1 MHGAWL
7 NYRSMTADPSLK
19 EQKLKPGTV
28 KRIFSFAKPYQV
40 SIYVYLATVV
50 VDAALIVA
58 TPLLLK
64 KLIDDGVMPKDSSVV
79 TQLAFFVALIAVADA
94 AFNMLGRYF
103 SSRIGEGLIYD
114 LRSLVFAHVQKQSIA
129 FFTRTQTG
137 ALISRINSDVIGA
150 QQAFTSTLSGLVS
163 NVVSLLL
170 VGITMLILSWQITIF
185 SLLMLPLFLIPT
197 KWVGR
202 RLQSL
207 TRESFTLNSEMSST
221 MTERFNVSGAM
232 LVSLYG
238 QPLREEAGFRVR
250 ARRVADIGIKTAMLN
265 RLFFIALTS
274 VAAIATAIAYGIGG
288 HLAINGGLTV
298 GTLLA
303 ITALLARLYG
313 PLTALS
319 NVRIDV
325 MTSLVSFE
333 RVFEVL
339 DLEPMVK
346 DRSGAIALKSS
357 KGKIEFKN
365 VDFSYP
371 NAQEISLASL
381 ESVAKAETVTSGI
394 VLKGLTFTVEPGTT
408 TALVGPSGAG
418 KTTISALIPRLYD
431 VTGGSIKIDGN
442 DIRDVTLES
451 LRNSIGVVMQDAHLF
466 HETIVEN
473 LRYAKQD
480 ATQDQMQSACEAA
493 QIWDLIKS
501 LPNGFETMVGERGH
515 RLSGGEK
522 QRLAIARLLLKSP
535 SIVILDEATA
545 HLDSENEQLV
555 HAALSHALKGRT
567 SIVIAH
573 RLSTVR
579 EADQIL
585 VLDKGV
591 IVEQGKHDELIAR
604 GGLYS
609 ELKFCHKRSIHQ
621 RIATAARRPYEDHR
635 LTQVIAQG
643 QQELIAGGIHL
654 LSRCNI
660 FQFLVEI
667 GHLIY

>member
-1 MHGAWL
+1 MSMHAAWMTH
-7 NYRSMTADPSLK
+7 RSMTADPSVK

-28 KRIFSFAKPYQV
+28 KRIFSFARPYRTN
-40 SIYVYLATVV
+40 ILIYLATVV
-50 VDAALIVA
+50 VDAGLIVA

-64 KLIDDGVMPKDSSVV
+64 RLIDDGIIPKDPTVV
-79 TQLAFFVALIAVADA
+79 TNLAILVGLIAIADA
-94 AFNMLGRYF
+94 VINMLGRYF

-150 QQAFTSTLSGLVS
+150 QQAFTATLSGVVS
-163 NVVSLLL
+163 NVVSLAL
-170 VGITMLILSWQITIF
+170 VTITMLILSWQITIF
-185 SLLMLPLFLIPT
+185 SLLLLPVFLIPT

-207 TRESFTLNSEMSST
+207 TRESFGVNAEMSST

-232 LVSLYG
+232 LVALYG
-238 QPLREEAGFRVR
+238 EPDREREYFRSR
-250 ARRVADIGIKTAMLN
+250 ARRVADIGIKMAMLN

-274 VAAIATAIAYGIGG
+274 VAAIATAFAYGIGG
-288 HLAINGGLTV
+288 HLAIEGGVTV

-346 DRSGAIALKSS
+346 DHEKAVVLKTTEPR
-357 KGKIEFKN
+357 IEFKN
-365 VDFSYP
+365 VNFSYP
-371 NAQEISLASL
+371 RAEEISLASL
-381 ESVAKAETVTSGI
+381 ESAAKAETVQSGQ
-394 VLKGLTFTVEPGTT
+394 VLRDLSFVCAPGTM

-418 KTTISALIPRLYD
+418 KTTISALLPRLYD
-431 VTGGSIKIDGN
+431 VTEGAISIDGH
-442 DIRDVTLES
+442 DIRDLTLES
-451 LRNSIGVVMQDAHLF
+451 LRDSIGVVMQDAHLF
-466 HETIVEN
+466 HETIAEN

-480 ATQDQMQSACEAA
+480 ATEEEMMQACKSA
-493 QIWDLIKS
+493 QIWKLIES
-501 LPNGFETMVGERGH
+501 LPNGLETMVGERGH

-535 SIVILDEATA
+535 AVVILDEATA

-555 HAALSHALKGRT
+555 HAALQTALKGRT

-579 EADQIL
+579 DADQIL
-585 VLDKGV
+585 VLEKGA
-591 IVEQGKHDELIAR
+591 IVERGTHEELVIK

-609 ELKFCHKRSIHQ
+609 ELYNRQ
-621 RIATAARRPYEDHR
+621 D
-635 LTQVIAQG
+635 LTG
-643 QQELIAGGIHL
+643 TP
-654 LSRCNI
+654 N
-660 FQFLVEI
+660 
-667 GHLIY
+667 

>member
-1 MHGAWL
+1 MHAAWMTH
-7 NYRSMTADPSLK
+7 RSMTADPSVK

-28 KRIFSFAKPYQV
+28 KRIFSFARPYRTN
-40 SIYVYLATVV
+40 IIIYLATVV
-50 VDAALIVA
+50 VDAALVVA

-64 KLIDDGVMPKDSSVV
+64 RLIDDGVIPKDASVV
-79 TQLAFFVALIAVADA
+79 TNLAILVGLIAIADA

-114 LRSLVFAHVQKQSIA
+114 LRSLVFSHVQKQSIA

-150 QQAFTSTLSGLVS
+150 QQAFTATLSGVVS
-163 NVVSLLL
+163 NVVSLFL
-170 VGITMLILSWQITIF
+170 VTITMLILSWQITIF
-185 SLLMLPLFLIPT
+185 SLLLLPVFLIPT

-207 TRESFTLNSEMSST
+207 TRESFGVNAEMSST

-232 LVSLYG
+232 LVALYG
-238 QPLREEAGFRVR
+238 EPAREREYFRSR
-250 ARRVADIGIKTAMLN
+250 ARRVADIGIKMAMLN

-274 VAAIATAIAYGIGG
+274 VAAIATAFAYGIGG
-288 HLAINGGLTV
+288 HLAIQGGVTV

-346 DRSGAIALKSS
+346 NRENAIELKTAQPR
-357 KGKIEFKN
+357 IEFKN
-365 VDFSYP
+365 VSFSYP
-371 NAQEISLASL
+371 RAEEISLASL
-381 ESVAKAETVTSGI
+381 ESAAKEETVQSGQ
-394 VLKGLTFTVEPGTT
+394 VLNDLSFTATPGTM

-418 KTTISALIPRLYD
+418 KTTISALLPRLYD
-431 VTGGSIKIDGN
+431 VTEGAITIDGH
-442 DIRDVTLES
+442 DIRDLTMES
-451 LRNSIGVVMQDAHLF
+451 LRDSIGIVMQDAHLF
-466 HETIVEN
+466 HETIAEN

-480 ATQDQMQSACEAA
+480 ATEEEMIQACKSA
-493 QIWDLIKS
+493 QIWNLIDS

-535 SIVILDEATA
+535 SVVILDEATA

-555 HAALSHALKGRT
+555 HAALQTALKGRT

-579 EADQIL
+579 DADQIL
-585 VLDKGV
+585 VLEKGS
-591 IVEQGKHDELIAR
+591 IVERGTHDELVAK

-609 ELKFCHKRSIHQ
+609 DLYNRQDLSG
-621 RIATAARRPYEDHR
+621 TA
-635 LTQVIAQG
+635 
-643 QQELIAGGIHL
+643 
-654 LSRCNI
+654 N
-660 FQFLVEI
+660 
-667 GHLIY
+667 

>member
-1 MHGAWL
+1 MHAAWMTH
-7 NYRSMTADPSLK
+7 RSMTADPSVK

-28 KRIFSFAKPYQV
+28 KRIFSFARPYRTN
-40 SIYVYLATVV
+40 IIIYLATVV
-50 VDAALIVA
+50 VDAALVVA

-64 KLIDDGVMPKDSSVV
+64 RLIDDGVIPKDASVV
-79 TQLAFFVALIAVADA
+79 TNLAILVGLIAIADA
-94 AFNMLGRYF
+94 GFNMLGRYF

-114 LRSLVFAHVQKQSIA
+114 LRSLVFSHVQKQSIA

-150 QQAFTSTLSGLVS
+150 QQAFTATLSGVVS
-163 NVVSLLL
+163 NVVSLFL
-170 VGITMLILSWQITIF
+170 VTITMLILSWQITIF
-185 SLLMLPLFLIPT
+185 SLLLLPVFLIPT

-207 TRESFTLNSEMSST
+207 TRESFGVNAEMSST

-232 LVSLYG
+232 LVALYG
-238 QPLREEAGFRVR
+238 EPAREREYFRSR
-250 ARRVADIGIKTAMLN
+250 ARRVADIGIKMAMLN

-274 VAAIATAIAYGIGG
+274 VAAIATAFAYGIGG
-288 HLAINGGLTV
+288 HLAIQGGVTV

-346 DRSGAIALKSS
+346 NRENAKVLQTTQPR
-357 KGKIEFKN
+357 IEFKN
-365 VDFSYP
+365 VNFSYP
-371 NAQEISLASL
+371 RAEEISLASL
-381 ESVAKAETVTSGI
+381 ESAAKAETVQSGQ
-394 VLKGLTFTVEPGTT
+394 VLNNLSFVAAPGTM

-418 KTTISALIPRLYD
+418 KTTISALLPRLYD
-431 VTGGSIKIDGN
+431 VTDGAISIDGH
-442 DIRDVTLES
+442 DIRDLTLES
-451 LRNSIGVVMQDAHLF
+451 LRDSIGVVMQDAHLF
-466 HETIVEN
+466 HETIAEN

-480 ATQDQMQSACEAA
+480 ATEEEMIQACKSA
-493 QIWDLIKS
+493 QIWTLIDS
-501 LPNGFETMVGERGH
+501 LPNRFETMVGERGH

-535 SIVILDEATA
+535 SVVILDEATA

-555 HAALSHALKGRT
+555 HAALQTALKGRT

-579 EADQIL
+579 DADQIL
-585 VLDKGV
+585 VLEKGS
-591 IVEQGKHDELIAR
+591 IVERGTHDELVAK

-609 ELKFCHKRSIHQ
+609 DLYNRQ
-621 RIATAARRPYEDHR
+621 DLTGTA
-635 LTQVIAQG
+635 
-643 QQELIAGGIHL
+643 
-654 LSRCNI
+654 N
-660 FQFLVEI
+660 
-667 GHLIY
+667 

>member
-40 SIYVYLATVV
+40 SIYIYLATVV

-64 KLIDDGVMPKDSSVV
+64 KLIDDGVIPKDSSVV
-79 TQLAFFVALIAVADA
+79 TQLAFFVTLIAIADA

-150 QQAFTSTLSGLVS
+150 QQAFTATLSGLVS

-170 VGITMLILSWQITIF
+170 VGITMFILSWQITVF

-238 QPLREEAGFRVR
+238 QPMREEAGFRLR
-250 ARRVADIGIKTAMLN
+250 ARRVADIGIRTAMLN

-346 DRSGAIALKSS
+346 DRNGAITLNTSR
-357 KGKIEFKN
+357 GKIEFKN
-365 VDFSYP
+365 VGFSYP
-371 NAQEISLASL
+371 NADEISLASL
-381 ESVAKAETVTSGI
+381 ESVAKAETVASGN
-394 VLKGLTFTVEPGTT
+394 VLKGLSFIVEPGTT

-431 VTGGSIKIDGN
+431 VTDGAITIDGN
-442 DIRDVTLES
+442 DIRDLTLES

-466 HETIVEN
+466 HESIAEN

-493 QIWDLIKS
+493 QIWDLVKS

-555 HAALSHALKGRT
+555 HAALSNALKGRT

-609 ELKFCHKRSIHQ
+609 ELYNRQ
-621 RIATAARRPYEDHR
+621 DLTGAT
-635 LTQVIAQG
+635 
-643 QQELIAGGIHL
+643 
-654 LSRCNI
+654 N
-660 FQFLVEI
+660 
-667 GHLIY
+667 

>member
-1 MHGAWL
+1 
-7 NYRSMTADPSLK
+7 MTADPSVK

-28 KRIFSFAKPYQV
+28 KRIFSFARPYRTN
-40 SIYVYLATVV
+40 IIIYLATVI
-50 VDAALIVA
+50 VDAALVVA

-64 KLIDDGVMPKDSSVV
+64 RLIDDGVIPKDASVV
-79 TQLAFFVALIAVADA
+79 TNLAILVGLIAIADA

-114 LRSLVFAHVQKQSIA
+114 LRSLVFSHVQKQSIA

-150 QQAFTSTLSGLVS
+150 QQAFTATLSGVVS
-163 NVVSLLL
+163 NVVSLFL
-170 VGITMLILSWQITIF
+170 VTITMLILSWQITIF
-185 SLLMLPLFLIPT
+185 SLLLLPVFLIPT

-207 TRESFTLNSEMSST
+207 TRESFGVNAEMSST

-232 LVSLYG
+232 LVALYG
-238 QPLREEAGFRVR
+238 EPAREREYFRSR
-250 ARRVADIGIKTAMLN
+250 ARRVADIGIKMAMLN

-274 VAAIATAIAYGIGG
+274 VAAIATAFAYGIGG
-288 HLAINGGLTV
+288 HLAIEGGVTV

-346 DRSGAIALKSS
+346 NRENATVLTTS
-357 KGKIEFKN
+357 KPRIEFKN
-365 VDFSYP
+365 VSFSYP
-371 NAQEISLASL
+371 KAEEISLASL
-381 ESVAKAETVTSGI
+381 ESAAKAETVQSGQ
-394 VLKGLTFTVEPGTT
+394 VLKDLSFVAEPGTM

-418 KTTISALIPRLYD
+418 KTTISALLPRLYD
-431 VTGGSIKIDGN
+431 VTDGAISIDGH
-442 DIRDVTLES
+442 DIRDLTLES
-451 LRNSIGVVMQDAHLF
+451 LRDSIGVVMQDAHLF
-466 HETIVEN
+466 HETIAEN
-473 LRYAKQD
+473 LRYAKQN
-480 ATQDQMQSACEAA
+480 ATEEEMIQACKSA
-493 QIWDLIKS
+493 QIWNLIDS

-535 SIVILDEATA
+535 SVVILDEATA

-555 HAALSHALKGRT
+555 HAALQTALKGRT

-579 EADQIL
+579 DADQIL
-585 VLDKGV
+585 VLEKGS
-591 IVEQGKHDELIAR
+591 IVERGTHDELVAK

-609 ELKFCHKRSIHQ
+609 DLYNRQ
-621 RIATAARRPYEDHR
+621 DLTGTA
-635 LTQVIAQG
+635 
-643 QQELIAGGIHL
+643 
-654 LSRCNI
+654 N
-660 FQFLVEI
+660 
-667 GHLIY
+667 

>member
-1 MHGAWL
+1 MSMHAAWMTH
-7 NYRSMTADPSLK
+7 RSMTADPSVK

-28 KRIFSFAKPYQV
+28 KRIFSFARPYRTN
-40 SIYVYLATVV
+40 IFIYLATVV
-50 VDAALIVA
+50 VDAGLIVA

-64 KLIDDGVMPKDSSVV
+64 RLIDDGVIPKDPSVV
-79 TQLAFFVALIAVADA
+79 TNLAILVGILAIADA
-94 AFNMLGRYF
+94 AINMLGRYF

-150 QQAFTSTLSGLVS
+150 QQAFTATLSGVVS
-163 NVVSLLL
+163 NVVSLVL
-170 VGITMLILSWQITIF
+170 VTITMLILSWQITIF
-185 SLLMLPLFLIPT
+185 SLLLLPVFLIPT

-207 TRESFTLNSEMSST
+207 TRESFGVNAEMSST

-232 LVSLYG
+232 LVALYG
-238 QPLREEAGFRVR
+238 EPDREREYFRSR
-250 ARRVADIGIKTAMLN
+250 ARRVADIGIKMAMLN

-274 VAAIATAIAYGIGG
+274 VAAIATAFAYGIGG
-288 HLAINGGLTV
+288 HLAIEGGVTV

-346 DRSGAIALKSS
+346 DRENAVVLKTTEPR
-357 KGKIEFKN
+357 IEFKN

-371 NAQEISLASL
+371 RAEEISLASL
-381 ESVAKAETVTSGI
+381 ESAAKAETVQSGQ
-394 VLKGLTFTVEPGTT
+394 VLRDLSFVAAPGTM

-418 KTTISALIPRLYD
+418 KTTISALLPRLYD
-431 VTGGSIKIDGN
+431 VTEGSISIDGH
-442 DIRDVTLES
+442 DIRDLTLES
-451 LRNSIGVVMQDAHLF
+451 LRDSIGVVMQDAHLF
-466 HETIVEN
+466 HETIAEN

-480 ATQDQMQSACEAA
+480 ATEEEMMQACKSA
-493 QIWDLIKS
+493 QIWKLIES
-501 LPNGFETMVGERGH
+501 LPNGLETMVGERGH

-535 SIVILDEATA
+535 AVVILDEATA

-555 HAALSHALKGRT
+555 HAALQTALKGRT

-579 EADQIL
+579 DADQIL
-585 VLDKGV
+585 VLEKGA
-591 IVEQGKHDELIAR
+591 IVERGTHEELVAK

-609 ELKFCHKRSIHQ
+609 ELYNRQ
-621 RIATAARRPYEDHR
+621 D
-635 LTQVIAQG
+635 LTG
-643 QQELIAGGIHL
+643 T
-654 LSRCNI
+654 SN
-660 FQFLVEI
+660 
-667 GHLIY
+667 

>member
-40 SIYVYLATVV
+40 SIYIYLATVV

-64 KLIDDGVMPKDSSVV
+64 KLIDDGVIPKDSSVV

-94 AFNMLGRYF
+94 VFNMLGRYF

-170 VGITMLILSWQITIF
+170 VGITMLILSWQITLF

-466 HETIVEN
+466 HETIAEN

-480 ATQDQMQSACEAA
+480 ATQDQMQNACEAA

-555 HAALSHALKGRT
+555 HAALSNALKGRT

-609 ELKFCHKRSIHQ
+609 ELYNRQ
-621 RIATAARRPYEDHR
+621 DLTGAT
-635 LTQVIAQG
+635 
-643 QQELIAGGIHL
+643 
-654 LSRCNI
+654 N
-660 FQFLVEI
+660 
-667 GHLIY
+667 

>member
-1 MHGAWL
+1 MSMHAAWMTH
-7 NYRSMTADPSLK
+7 RSMTADPSVK

-28 KRIFSFAKPYQV
+28 KRIFSFARPYRT
-40 SIYVYLATVV
+40 SIIIYLATVV
-50 VDAALIVA
+50 VDAGLIVA

-64 KLIDDGVMPKDSSVV
+64 RLIDEGVIPKDSSVV
-79 TQLAFFVALIAVADA
+79 TNLAILVGLIAIADA

-150 QQAFTSTLSGLVS
+150 QQAFTATLSGVVS
-163 NVVSLLL
+163 NVVSLVL
-170 VGITMLILSWQITIF
+170 VTITMLILSWQITIF
-185 SLLMLPLFLIPT
+185 SLLLLPVFLIPT

-207 TRESFTLNSEMSST
+207 TRESFGVNAEMSST

-232 LVSLYG
+232 LVALYG
-238 QPLREEAGFRVR
+238 EPDREREYFRSR
-250 ARRVADIGIKTAMLN
+250 ARRVADIGIKMAMLN

-274 VAAIATAIAYGIGG
+274 VAAIATAFAYGIGG
-288 HLAINGGLTV
+288 HLAIQGGVTV

-346 DRSGAIALKSS
+346 NRDNAVVLKTTEP
-357 KGKIEFKN
+357 KIEFKN
-365 VDFSYP
+365 VNFSYP
-371 NAQEISLASL
+371 RAEEISLASL
-381 ESVAKAETVTSGI
+381 ESAAKAETVQSGQ
-394 VLKGLTFTVEPGTT
+394 VLRDLSFVSAPGTM

-418 KTTISALIPRLYD
+418 KTTISALLPRLYD
-431 VTGGSIKIDGN
+431 VTEGSISIDGH
-442 DIRDVTLES
+442 DIRDLTLES
-451 LRNSIGVVMQDAHLF
+451 LRDSIGVVMQDAHLF
-466 HETIVEN
+466 HETIAEN

-480 ATQDQMQSACEAA
+480 ATEEEMIQACKSA
-493 QIWDLIKS
+493 QIWKLIDS
-501 LPNGFETMVGERGH
+501 LPNRFETMVGERGH

-535 SIVILDEATA
+535 SVVILDEATA

-555 HAALSHALKGRT
+555 HAALQTALKGRT

-579 EADQIL
+579 DADQIL
-585 VLDKGV
+585 VLEKGS
-591 IVEQGKHDELIAR
+591 IVERGTHDELVAQ

-609 ELKFCHKRSIHQ
+609 ELYNRQ
-621 RIATAARRPYEDHR
+621 DLTGAA
-635 LTQVIAQG
+635 
-643 QQELIAGGIHL
+643 
-654 LSRCNI
+654 N
-660 FQFLVEI
+660 
-667 GHLIY
+667 